1 MLADTAVHD
10 VLGAVSMS
18 LMWCGISD
26 SFSLC
31 SDVLVSQDE
40 EDEGDEAFKSEYKE
54 EVMESPE
61 FPSGSEKM
69 RMTQDGL
76 EVSLSVSEEASGR
89 NYLGESRRISQ
100 NNEVSPFCLRLCVWY
115 YCYVLSLLTS
125 LSCSTKLIDPSSQI
139 IRSGEATRCSDAEP
153 SSGGKVRACETRHL
167 PITTVPRWNNIIMN
181 INIHPPILVI

>member
-40 EDEGDEAFKSEYKE
+40 EDQGDEASESGCKE
-54 EVMESPE
+54 EVMESPK
-61 FPSGSEKM
+61 FPSGTEKM

-76 EVSLSVSEEASGR
+76 EVSLSVSEEASGL
-89 NYLGESRRISQ
+89 NYLRESRPTSQ
-100 NNEVSPFCLRLCVWY
+100 INDVSPFCLRPCVSY
-115 YCYVLSLLTS
+115 CCYVSSLLTFLSRFS
-125 LSCSTKLIDPSSQI
+125 LL
-139 IRSGEATRCSDAEP
+139 
-153 SSGGKVRACETRHL
+153 
-167 PITTVPRWNNIIMN
+167 
-181 INIHPPILVI
+181 